1 MNRFS
6 KKLKRIL
13 AKAGPGIITGAA
25 DDDPSGILTYLQSG
39 VVIGVRILWVAL
51 FTLPLMYG
59 VQEMCA
65 RIGYVTDR
73 GLTAIIKSRYSK
85 KILYFIATISF
96 IVITVNIGADL
107 LAGAAVLQEF
117 VPVGLAFWLVFCA
130 VLILFSVILL
140 SYRKFSRVMMWLTL
154 SLLCYVVTVFFMRL
168 DWKAAL
174 LSTIT
179 PSFSFSKENIMLLAA
194 VLGTTISPYLFFWQ
208 ANEEAESR
216 GESQKERGLKRFLV
230 TKNELKILRE
240 DVFSGMFYSNI
251 VMWFMI
257 AGASVLSL
265 QGVSHI
271 NTFHE
276 AAEVLRPFL
285 GNAAYIIF
293 SIGILGTGFLAI
305 PVLAG
310 SVGYIMAEVFGWS
323 EGIDKKF
330 HEAPGFY
337 LSIALATAGGL
348 IINLFHV
355 DPVQLL
361 IYTAVLYTLITPP
374 ILYFILKIGNDKE
387 VMKGRVNSRMSN
399 FLGGCALVVM
409 TGTAVAYVV
418 SYFI

>member
-1 MNRFS
+1 MSNFL
-6 KKLKRIL
+6 KKLKGVLR
-13 AKAGPGIITGAA
+13 KAGPGIITGAA

-39 VVIGVRILWVAL
+39 VVMGARILWVVL

-85 KILYFIATISF
+85 KTLYFIATISF
-96 IVITVNIGADL
+96 IVITINIGADL
-107 LAGAAVLQEF
+107 LAGAAVLEEF
-117 VPVGLAFWLVFCA
+117 VPVSLAFWLVICA
-130 VLILFSVILL
+130 ALILFSVIFL
-140 SYRKFSRVMMWLTL
+140 SYRKFARVMMWLTL
-154 SLLCYVVTVFFMRL
+154 SLLCYVVTVFFIHL
-168 DWKAAL
+168 DWRAAL
-174 LSTIT
+174 LSTIA
-179 PSFSFSKENIMLLAA
+179 PSFSFTKENIMLLAA
-194 VLGTTISPYLFFWQ
+194 LLGTTISPYLFFWQ
-208 ANEEAESR
+208 ANEEVEERDESM
-216 GESQKERGLKRFLV
+216 KERGLKRFLV
-230 TKNELKILRE
+230 TKNELKTLRE

-257 AGASVLSL
+257 AGASVLAL

-276 AAEVLRPFL
+276 AAQVLRPFL

-293 SIGILGTGFLAI
+293 SVGILGTGFLAI

-310 SVGYIMAEVFGWS
+310 SIGYIMAEVFGWS
-323 EGIDKKF
+323 EGMDKKF

-355 DPVQLL
+355 DPIQLL

-387 VMKGRVNSRMSN
+387 IMKSRVNSRMSN

-409 TGTAVAYVV
+409 TGTAIAYLV
-418 SYFI
+418 SYFQ